1 MTALAT
7 DEARAVLERA
17 GRQPDDRIDL
27 AGTAL
32 ALAALDRPR
41 VRLGWYRE
49 HLDALAAGVAAEAR
63 RGPPALTEVIAGR
76 YGYAGDTRT
85 YDDLQNAN
93 LMRVI
98 DRRRGLPV
106 ALGILYIHAARAQ
119 GWAAAG
125 LSFPQHFLVRVAAGA
140 GPAILDP
147 FHGGHAVGPAELR
160 ALLKGIA
167 GPAAELRPD
176 HYAPVGDR
184 DVLLRL
190 QNNIKLRLLQEDRA
204 PEAAE
209 TLGAMLTI
217 APEHAALWREAGII
231 NARIGNPGAAIA
243 ALERFL
249 ALGRDERLLHEA
261 AVLLQHLKAN
271 LH

>member
-1 MTALAT
+1 M
-7 DEARAVLERA
+7 
-17 GRQPDDRIDL
+17 
-27 AGTAL
+27 
-32 ALAALDRPR
+32 
-41 VRLGWYRE
+41 
-49 HLDALAAGVAAEAR
+49 
-63 RGPPALTEVIAGR
+63 
-76 YGYAGDTRT
+76 
-85 YDDLQNAN
+85 
-93 LMRVI
+93 
-98 DRRRGLPV
+98 
-106 ALGILYIHAARAQ
+106 
-119 GWAAAG
+119 
-125 LSFPQHFLVRVAAGA
+125 
-140 GPAILDP
+140 
-147 FHGGHAVGPAELR
+147 
-160 ALLKGIA
+160 
-167 GPAAELRPD
+167 
-176 HYAPVGDR
+176 
-184 DVLLRL
+184 LLRL

>member
-140 GPAILDP
+140 GPA
-147 FHGGHAVGPAELR
+147 
-160 ALLKGIA
+160 
-167 GPAAELRPD
+167 AELRPD